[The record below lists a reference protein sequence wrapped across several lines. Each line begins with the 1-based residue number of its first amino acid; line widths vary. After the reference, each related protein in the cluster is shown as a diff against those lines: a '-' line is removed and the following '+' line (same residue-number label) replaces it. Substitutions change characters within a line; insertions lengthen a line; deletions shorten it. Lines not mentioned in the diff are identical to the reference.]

1 MGEVELEGVYTFFGV
16 CGSLYVVL
24 LHGSLS
30 YRCVA
35 VGVVIVGGVFVCCD
49 SVVVWEGVVDFV
61 CVVDFVGLFSVCNVR
76 VGVFERDLG
85 VCLSEE
91 ERMSGVLIES
101 LFDLLLH
108 VVEWDSV
115 GLSIL
120 SELALSERVRE
131 QPLEL
136 HGSEV

>member
-30 YRCVA
+30 YRCCVA
-35 VGVVIVGGVFVCCD
+35 VGGVFVCCD
-49 SVVVWEGVVDFV
+49 SVVIWEGVVDFF
-61 CVVDFVGLFSVCNVR
+61 CVVDFVGLLSVCNVR